1 MSEINEA
8 VIASADTEGASVTD
22 AAQLDGGNAVAADTT
37 GSDDAIDASIPQYAP
52 YEGNW
57 KRTMAV
63 ILTGQA
69 FSFLTSSMAGFAVV
83 WYLTVTTGSATVL
96 ALATLAAVLPQGL
109 MSPYAGTVVDRL
121 NRKYIM
127 MIADGI
133 IALGTL
139 VLAALFFVMGD
150 AVPVWCIF
158 VLLVLRSFCAAFQ
171 QPAFQAVTP
180 LIVPQKHLVRIGSIT
195 MGISSLTY
203 IAGPALGVLAYE
215 MLGMQ
220 AALLSDVIG
229 AAIAITAIACVFIP
243 NLHLAKEERTGVL
256 REMLDGWHELRRHAG
271 ILALSVFIAVGT
283 VFYFPIAALYPLMT
297 AQHFGGGGFEASIVE
312 GVWGLGMLI
321 GSIILAI
328 WGGGRH
334 LPRIV
339 CLSTL
344 AMGAFT
350 LAMGLLPSN
359 GFVWFVALDLLL
371 AVITPFFGSPY
382 TGILQKT
389 IEPVKLGRVSAFTMA
404 MFMLASPLGLLLVG
418 PLTEIIGMTTW
429 FVVSGIAMGLIKEGD
444 RYVILWPSIR
454 TLDRQLA
461 DRVEQ

>member
-1 MSEINEA
+1 M
-8 VIASADTEGASVTD
+8 
-22 AAQLDGGNAVAADTT
+22 
-37 GSDDAIDASIPQYAP
+37 
-52 YEGNW
+52 
-57 KRTMAV
+57 
-63 ILTGQA
+63 
-69 FSFLTSSMAGFAVV
+69 FA
-83 WYLTVTTGSATVL
+83 YLTFIISDEKESNL
-96 ALATLAAVLPQGL
+96 F
-109 MSPYAGTVVDRL
+109 
-121 NRKYIM
+121 YI
-127 MIADGI
+127 GW
-133 IALGTL
+133 
-139 VLAALFFVMGD
+139 LF
-150 AVPVWCIF
+150 
-158 VLLVLRSFCAAFQ
+158 
-171 QPAFQAVTP
+171 
-180 LIVPQKHLVRIGSIT
+180 
-195 MGISSLTY
+195 
-203 IAGPALGVLAYE
+203 
-215 MLGMQ
+215 
-220 AALLSDVIG
+220 VI
-229 AAIAITAIACVFIP
+229 
-243 NLHLAKEERTGVL
+243 
-256 REMLDGWHELRRHAG
+256 
-271 ILALSVFIAVGT
+271 IAVGT

-429 FVVSGIAMGLIKEGD
+429 FVVSGIAMGLLAIMA
-444 RYVILWPSIR
+444 IFWPSIR